1 MDKAIPIGLIL
12 NELAL
17 NSLNF
22 AFDENEYGNFHV
34 KFRLM
39 DGMYEVDV
47 WDDGVGLPDEIDINN
62 PTTLGFTI
70 IKNLI
75 NQLDG
80 EYNALDLP
88 KGFGINMKFKD
99 CI

>member
-47 WDDGVGLPDEIDINN
+47 WMMEWVYLMKLI
-62 PTTLGFTI
+62 LI
-70 IKNLI
+70 I
-75 NQLDG
+75 QLH
-80 EYNALDLP
+80 
-88 KGFGINMKFKD
+88 
-99 CI
+99 

>member
-47 WDDGVGLPDEIDINN
+47 WDDGVG
-62 PTTLGFTI
+62 T
-70 IKNLI
+70 
-75 NQLDG
+75 
-80 EYNALDLP
+80 
-88 KGFGINMKFKD
+88 
-99 CI
+99 